1 MQKKSRGL
9 AAVLLFVLF
18 FGLGGCSHK
27 SGVYETGLETE
38 WYSLTEAET
47 MYTETVSEAV
57 VKADAGYV
65 YVCGA
70 VYSPGVYPVHTGMRI
85 FEAIELAGGFLPE
98 ADDTWLNQAS
108 IVQDGQQLYVYTKE
122 ETRKLRDG
130 REAGA
135 VQSAAGFWPD
145 GTAEGQE
152 KQEQDKVNLNT
163 ADVKELMTLPGI
175 GEAKARAVV
184 EYRKE
189 HGAFSSIEEIRQIS
203 GIKQAVFSKI
213 KDQITV

>member
-98 ADDTWLNQAS
+98 ADYTW
-108 IVQDGQQLYVYTKE
+108 
-122 ETRKLRDG
+122 
-130 REAGA
+130 
-135 VQSAAGFWPD
+135 
-145 GTAEGQE
+145 
-152 KQEQDKVNLNT
+152 
-163 ADVKELMTLPGI
+163 
-175 GEAKARAVV
+175 EAKARAVV